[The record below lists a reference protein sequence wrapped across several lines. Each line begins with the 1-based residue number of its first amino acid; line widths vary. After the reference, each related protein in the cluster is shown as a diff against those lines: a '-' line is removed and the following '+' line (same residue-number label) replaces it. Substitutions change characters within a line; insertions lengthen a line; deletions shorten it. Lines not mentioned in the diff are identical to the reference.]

1 MWLLKWLPDSL
12 FYIMFFVGIIGT
24 AVVSNIALIPYKSL
38 LKAAFVGCLFI
49 STYMIGAIANND
61 SWKKQVQELELKL
74 AEAKVE
80 SVQTNTKIVEKLI
93 TRTQVIRERGK
104 DITSYVDREIIK
116 YDNTCVIP
124 KEFIEIHN
132 RAAEVPK

>member
-49 STYMIGAIANND
+49 GTYMIGAIANND

-74 AEAKVE
+74 AEAKVQ

>member
-74 AEAKVE
+74 AEAKVQ